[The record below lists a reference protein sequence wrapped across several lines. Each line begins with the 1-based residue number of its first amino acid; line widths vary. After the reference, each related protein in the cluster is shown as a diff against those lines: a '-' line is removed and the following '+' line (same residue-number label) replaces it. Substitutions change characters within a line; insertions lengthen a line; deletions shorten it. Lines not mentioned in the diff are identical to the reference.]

1 MFVKRR
7 MTKKVITIGKD
18 EPLLEAKMRMNR
30 RRVNQLPVMDGDK
43 LVGIISKRDI
53 QSATIPLIM
62 LGEETEK
69 KIRQI
74 LETTPVEKI
83 MVKNP
88 VTAHVT
94 DTLEDAVILMHD
106 HRVNSLPVLD
116 NEGKLVGIITKTDI
130 LEAFMEALGV
140 NEVSQRLE
148 VIVEDRPGA
157 LAEVVNTIKEFNV
170 NLISVMTTP
179 LKEKKKRVVYL
190 RVATLNVI
198 PIKKALSQKGIY
210 VLEAWEEE

>member
-157 LAEVVNTIKEFNV
+157 LAEVVNTIKKFNV